1 MRILYPLHFQKGR
14 AMKTATQKEWQQ
26 AEQKTPKRR
35 VLDYLLMTVSCL
47 CYAAAISLFL
57 DPNNLAPGGVSGLSI
72 ILNRLIPIGV
82 GNLILIINIPIL
94 LLGLWKFGF
103 KLILSTLYCTV
114 LSSLLTNVLSGYGAV
129 TGDPLLAAL
138 VGAGMVAVGL
148 GGVFKAGATTG
159 GTDIII
165 KLLRL
170 KYPHMKTGA
179 LFFMTDVMIVAASV
193 LVFQDLDRALYAGI
207 SVFVTS
213 FVLDLVLYGRDG
225 AKLIYIISDNSEKI
239 TERILEELDIGVT
252 YVKGQGA
259 YSGKEK
265 KVIMCVMRKQLA
277 PRTEE
282 IVKEED
288 PEAFMIVSSATEIY
302 GEGYKSYFSEKL

>member
-1 MRILYPLHFQKGR
+1 MG
-14 AMKTATQKEWQQ
+14 TAAQKEWQQ
-26 AEQKTPKRR
+26 AEQKTLKRR
-35 VLDYLLMTVSCL
+35 ILEYLLMTVSCL

-57 DPNNLAPGGVSGLSI
+57 DPNNLAPGGVSGISI
-72 ILNRLIPIGV
+72 ILNRLIPIST
-82 GNLILIINIPIL
+82 GNLILLINIPIL

-114 LSSLLTNVLSGYGAV
+114 LSSVLTNVLSGYGAV
-129 TGDPLLAAL
+129 TEDPLLAAL
-138 VGAGMVAVGL
+138 VGAGLVAVGL

-170 KYPHMKTGA
+170 RYPHMKTGA
-179 LFFMTDVMIVAASV
+179 LFFMIDATIVAASV
-193 LVFQDLDRALYAGI
+193 FVFQDLDRALYAGI
-207 SVFVTS
+207 AVFVTS
-213 FVLDLVLYGRDG
+213 FTLDLVLYGRDG
-225 AKLIYIISDNSEKI
+225 AKLIYIISDNAEKI
-239 TERILEELDIGVT
+239 TERLLEELDIGVT

-288 PEAFMIVSSATEIY
+288 PEAFMIISSATEIY

>member
-1 MRILYPLHFQKGR
+1 
-14 AMKTATQKEWQQ
+14 MKTAIQKEWQQ

-35 VLDYLLMTVSCL
+35 ILDYLLMTVSCL

-57 DPNNLAPGGVSGLSI
+57 DPNNLAPGGVSGISI

-82 GNLILIINIPIL
+82 GNLILVINIPIL

-114 LSSLLTNVLSGYGAV
+114 LSSLFTNALSGCGAV
-129 TGDPLLAAL
+129 TEDPLLAAL

-159 GTDIII
+159 GMDIVI

-179 LFFMTDVMIVAASV
+179 LFFLTDVMVVAASV

-239 TERILEELDIGVT
+239 TERLLEELDIGVT

-277 PRTEE
+277 PRAEE
-282 IVKEED
+282 IVKDED
-288 PEAFMIVSSATEIY
+288 PEAFMIISSATEIY

>member
-1 MRILYPLHFQKGR
+1 ME
-14 AMKTATQKEWQQ
+14 TATQKEWQR
-26 AEQKTPKRR
+26 EGQKTLKKRI
-35 VLDYLLMTVSCL
+35 LEYLLMTVSCL

-57 DPNNLAPGGVSGLSI
+57 DPNNLAPGGVSGISI
-72 ILNRLIPIGV
+72 ILNRLIPIST
-82 GNLILIINIPIL
+82 GNLIFLINIPIL

-103 KLILSTLYCTV
+103 RLIVSTLYCTV
-114 LSSLLTNVLSGYGAV
+114 LSSMLINVLSGYGAV
-129 TGDPLLAAL
+129 TKDPLLAAL
-138 VGAGMVAVGL
+138 AGSCLVAVGL

-170 KYPHMKTGA
+170 RYPHMKTGA
-179 LFFMTDVMIVAASV
+179 LFFMIDATIVTASV
-193 LVFQDLDRALYAGI
+193 FVFKDLDRALYAGMAVCI
-207 SVFVTS
+207 TS
-213 FVLDLVLYGRDG
+213 FTLDLVLYGRDG

-239 TERILEELDIGVT
+239 TARLLEELDIGVT

-265 KVIMCVMRKQLA
+265 RVIMCVMRKQLA

-288 PEAFMIVSSATEIY
+288 PEAFMIISSATEIY